1 MNSSHAVRMTMSEAS
16 SAVAA
21 SEATRVCTMP
31 PICITTI
38 IANTQPAARPVAP
51 SPTPRQVNSGR

>member
-1 MNSSHAVRMTMSEAS
+1 MNSSHAVRMTIRDAS

-38 IANTQPAARPVAP
+38 IAKIQPAARPVAP
-51 SPTPRQVNSGR
+51 RPTPRHVNSGR